1 MEHKYSEDVEEQ
13 FMTFEIT
20 SYYRVHLFPA
30 KEGANMA
37 YTHAWL
43 STKEYNAFGI
53 AATKAK
59 HRIGLM
65 LGFKVALSKC
75 TKR

>member
-1 MEHKYSEDVEEQ
+1 MEHKYSEEVEEP
-13 FMTFEIT
+13 FMTYEIA
-20 SYYRVHLFPA
+20 SCYR
-30 KEGANMA
+30 A

-43 STKEYNAFGI
+43 FSTEKYNALGI
-53 AATKAK
+53 AGTKAK

-75 TKR
+75 TRLGTKPS